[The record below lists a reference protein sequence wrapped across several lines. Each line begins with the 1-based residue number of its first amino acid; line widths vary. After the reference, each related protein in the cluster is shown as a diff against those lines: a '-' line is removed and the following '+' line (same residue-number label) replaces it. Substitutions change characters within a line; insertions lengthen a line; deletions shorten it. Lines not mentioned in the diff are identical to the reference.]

1 MKDKVIESLVEN
13 NPKLHHLEIN
23 MLGLLYSNILIFQCL
38 TKLTSKGL
46 NYLADRCPQL
56 THIDIGNSLNV
67 FKDSDIFRL
76 SSKCSKLKYINLENT
91 RIGDAVLRS
100 LAHDCPGLEHLVVS
114 RCLDLTEIGINEF
127 LDTASRA
134 KLKHLDIR
142 DCNFS
147 ELFVTILKLN
157 YPLIKIVD

>member
-23 MLGLLYSNILIFQCL
+23 MLGFEERPPHYIQWS
-38 TKLTSKGL
+38 KLTSKGL

-67 FKDSDIFRL
+67 FTDSDISRL

-114 RCLDLTEIGINEF
+114 GCSEITEMGIKEF
-127 LDTASRA
+127 LDVTSQHTPPEWAS
-134 KLKHLDIR
+134 LQFL
-142 DCNFS
+142 
-147 ELFVTILKLN
+147 
-157 YPLIKIVD
+157 